1 MTAGAR
7 IKPCCHEAQISLR
20 TYRRWVRASVIM
32 EDKRPIAIRPVP
44 SNKLSDEE
52 ISKIRDIC
60 HQPEYVNMPSSQI
73 VPRLAEQGIY
83 VASESSFYR
92 ILKQYDELNHRGRT
106 KAPQKSHK
114 PTTHVATGPKQL
126 WSWDITYL
134 PSRVKGH
141 FFFLY
146 MIIDIFSRK
155 IVGYEVYEQ
164 ENGASAARLLE
175 RALLSEQVYQQCT
188 PLVLHSDNGAPMK
201 SYTFKAKLEA
211 LGIVASYSRPRVS
224 NDNPF
229 IESLFKTVKYNQL
242 WPSRGFE
249 DITVARKWVENFVTW
264 YNNQHLH
271 SQIGF
276 ITPNQKHQGLDIEL
290 MKNRRQVYLAAKQKN
305 PHRWSKDI
313 RKWESP
319 KEVYL
324 NPDKQN
330 YQIKEKVA

>member
-1 MTAGAR
+1 MIAGAR
-7 IKPCCHEAQISLR
+7 IKPCCNEAQISLR
-20 TYRRWVRASVIM
+20 TYRRWVRGSVIVD
-32 EDKRPIAIRPVP
+32 DKRPIAIRPVP

-60 HQPEYVNMPSSQI
+60 HQPEYVNMPPSQI
-73 VPRLAEQGIY
+73 VPRLADQGIY

-106 KAPQKSHK
+106 KAPQKSNK

-175 RALLSEQVYQQCT
+175 RTLLSEQTYQQCT

-249 DITVARKWVENFVTW
+249 DITVARKWVENFVSW

-313 RKWESP
+313 RKWEST

-330 YQIKEKVA
+330 DQIKEKVA